1 MSSSKLYQLALSFSP
16 RIGNSNLK
24 TLISYCGSAQEVFN
38 TPRGKLEKI
47 PGIGRHTS
55 NGIINNKESLKRAE
69 DVIEYS
75 TKNNISLLFYT
86 DKEYPSYLKQ
96 LYDAPSIMYL
106 KGNQLPENRRY
117 ISIVGTRNASAEG
130 KENVRTIIEQL
141 ATYNPIIISGLAYGI
156 DIEAHKA
163 ALENNLTTYGVM
175 ATGNEKVYPSIHTK
189 IADKMLVDGG
199 LLTEYPPNT
208 KMDPSYFPARNRII
222 AGLSEAT
229 LVIEAGVKGGAL
241 ITAYLARDYDR
252 EVFAIPGNL
261 TNELSVGCNTIIK
274 NNVAQL
280 VSSAKD
286 IAFYLGWESNSEV
299 PANKPIEIKKD
310 DVSEDEW
317 IILQLLNDNELH
329 IDELSW
335 KSQMQVS
342 KLAIILL
349 NLEFRNIVVSLPGK
363 KYKVKNG

>member
-1 MSSSKLYQLALSFSP
+1 MSSSKLYELGLSFSP

-55 NGIINNKESLKRAE
+55 NGIINNKEALKKAE
-69 DVIEYS
+69 TIIEYS
-75 TKNNISLLFYT
+75 VKNDVKLLFYT

-96 LYDAPSIMYL
+96 LYDAPAMIYL
-106 KGNQLPENRRY
+106 KGNIFPQSRRY
-117 ISIVGTRNASAEG
+117 ISIVGTRNASNEG
-130 KENVRTIIEQL
+130 KENVKTIIGQL
-141 ATYNPIIISGLAYGI
+141 APYNPIIISGLAYGI

-175 ATGNEKVYPSIHTK
+175 ATGIEKIYPSIHTK

-199 LLTEYPPNT
+199 LVTEYPPNI

-286 IAFYLGWESNSEV
+286 IAFYLGWETDSDLPTS
-299 PANKPIEIKKD
+299 KSIEIKQD
-310 DVSEDEW
+310 DVSKDEW
-317 IILQLLNDNELH
+317 IILQLLNNDELH
-329 IDELSW
+329 IDEISW
-335 KSQMQVS
+335 KSQIQVG
-342 KLAIILL
+342 KLASILL